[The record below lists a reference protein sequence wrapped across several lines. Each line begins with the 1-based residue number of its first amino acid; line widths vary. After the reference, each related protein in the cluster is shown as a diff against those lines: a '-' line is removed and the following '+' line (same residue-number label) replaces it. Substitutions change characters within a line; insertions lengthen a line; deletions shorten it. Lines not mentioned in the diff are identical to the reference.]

1 MDASEKQPLA
11 PVHFAELI
19 VPPDNVEVSLGVCLK
34 HDSNQLLTQR
44 FDLRQHLFS
53 CGIRWSMFKHIIN
66 IRGLLSTLKNAAD
79 GSFVDGGDGAN
90 MRQDICRGPFSL
102 FWSCAKGVVRDS
114 SGCCQKLMMCLPQRF
129 DKLLRRTTY
138 GLTCQITANACNLFF
153 ACLLFSLRHG
163 LFLSRLGFLHTWLFH
178 IISRTYFLVF
188 LVLFS
193 SLDIY
198 G

>member
-44 FDLRQHLFS
+44 FDLPQHLFS
-53 CGIRWSMFKHIIN
+53 CGIRWSMFKHISN

-114 SGCCQKLMMCLPQRF
+114 SGRCQKLMMCLPQRF
-129 DKLLRRTTY
+129 DKLLRRTTH
-138 GLTCQITANACNLFF
+138 GLTYQITTNACNLFF

-163 LFLSRLGFLHTWLFH
+163 SFLSRLEFLHTWFFHLYCEWAISYRLFGL
-178 IISRTYFLVF
+178 ILTSYE
-188 LVLFS
+188 
-193 SLDIY
+193 
-198 G
+198 